1 MTSAAQRLRQKLLD
15 LAIHGKL
22 VPQDPKDEPASELL
36 ARIRDTREGRAPA
49 RPGGKGDR
57 LTRTR
62 GSASLPIPE
71 EEIPFDLPKGW
82 VWCRLM
88 DIAEIQLGKMLDA
101 EKNKGKPFRYLAN
114 VSVRWGSFDV
124 DNLKTTL
131 FTDDEIEK
139 FALKQGDLLMCEG
152 GVPGRCAVWRE
163 CDSEIK
169 YQKALHR
176 IRPYEV
182 LPDYLQMYFE
192 AIYQRPFFTERFTG
206 STIHHLPREVLM
218 SVPVPLP
225 PLAEQKRIVEK
236 LNAMLNEAARVAEGT
251 ERLTQ
256 LRKKA
261 RAKILD
267 LAIRGKLVKQEKTDE
282 PAAEL
287 LKRIATEK
295 AKLIAE
301 KKIKKEKPLPPI
313 ADDEIPFDLP
323 KGWAWA
329 RIGDISS
336 GFMYGTAEKSQP
348 AGAVPVLRMGN
359 LQDGEID
366 FADLVFTSNK
376 EDIKTYALTPGDL
389 LFNRT
394 NSDEKVGKVS
404 IFRENRPCIYAGYL
418 VRFRPLQCDS
428 EYINYVMNSHYQWTF
443 CQSVKSDAV
452 NQSNI
457 SASKFVRFL
466 VPIPPLA
473 EQRRIVAKVKEM
485 LSACDVLK
493 KGD

>member
-1 MTSAAQRLRQKLLD
+1 MTSVAQRLRQKLLD

-22 VPQDPKDEPASELL
+22 VPQNPKDEPAGELL
-36 ARIRDTREGRAPA
+36 ARIRKARNAGDGR
-49 RPGGKGDR
+49 
-57 LTRTR
+57 TRTPT
-62 GSASLPIPE
+62 APMPIPE
-71 EEIPFDLPKGW
+71 EEIPFDLPRGW
-82 VWCRLM
+82 VWCRLT

-124 DNLKTTL
+124 DNLKTTR
-131 FTDDEIEK
+131 FTDGEIEK

-225 PLAEQKRIVEK
+225 PLTEQKRIVEK
-236 LNAMLNEAARVAEGT
+236 LDAMLKEATRVAEGT
-251 ERLTQ
+251 ERLAQ

-261 RAKILD
+261 KAKILD

-282 PAAEL
+282 PAAAL
-287 LKRIATEK
+287 LERIAAEK
-295 AKLIAE
+295 AKLVAE

-313 ADDEIPFDLP
+313 AEEEMPFDLP
-323 KGWAWA
+323 KGWAWC
-329 RIGDISS
+329 RFRELGVLTGGHTPSMRNPKFWGGDVLWVTSKDMKRKFIDDT
-336 GFMYGTAEKSQP
+336 GAKITKLGAEELTMLKP
-348 AGAVPVLRMGN
+348 GAVLMCTRSGILRRTFPVAIATKELTIN
-359 LQDGEID
+359 QDQR
-366 FADLVFTSNK
+366 
-376 EDIKTYALTPGDL
+376 ALSPIVV
-389 LFNRT
+389 
-394 NSDEKVGKVS
+394 EM
-404 IFRENRPCIYAGYL
+404 
-418 VRFRPLQCDS
+418 S
-428 EYINYVMNSHYQWTF
+428 EYVYTVLCAFEPMILADYRKTGTTVESIIWE
-443 CQSVKSDAV
+443 
-452 NQSNI
+452 
-457 SASKFVRFL
+457 KFIDMP
-466 VPIPPLA
+466 VPLPPLA
-473 EQRRIVAKVKEM
+473 EQHRIVAKVKEM
-485 LSACDVLK
+485 LAACDAF
-493 KGD
+493 GGEG

>member
-1 MTSAAQRLRQKLLD
+1 MTSVAQRLRQKLLD

-22 VPQDPKDEPASELL
+22 VPQNPQDEPAGELL
-36 ARIRDTREGRAPA
+36 ARIRKARNATARA
-49 RPGGKGDR
+49 
-57 LTRTR
+57 RT
-62 GSASLPIPE
+62 SVEPLSVPE
-71 EEIPFDLPKGW
+71 DEIPFDLPRGW
-82 VWCRLM
+82 VWCRLGEVCDVLAGFPFDSKKYVETGIKICGGLIIM
-88 DIAEIQLGKMLDA
+88 PDKIKWHECKHWPDSSGYEAYLLQKNDVVVALDRPWITGGFKVGIVKDSDLPALLIQRTARLRSDYVEA
-101 EKNKGKPFRYLAN
+101 
-114 VSVRWGSFDV
+114 
-124 DNLKTTL
+124 
-131 FTDDEIEK
+131 
-139 FALKQGDLLMCEG
+139 
-152 GVPGRCAVWRE
+152 
-163 CDSEIK
+163 
-169 YQKALHR
+169 
-176 IRPYEV
+176 
-182 LPDYLQMYFE
+182 DYLVSLLSSD
-192 AIYQRPFFTERFTG
+192 RFRLFCDPTG
-206 STIHHLPREVLM
+206 TT
-218 SVPVPLP
+218 VPHISHTDILNFPIPLP

-236 LNAMLNEAARVAEGT
+236 LNAMLKEATRVAEGT
-251 ERLTQ
+251 ERLAQ

-267 LAIRGKLVKQEKTDE
+267 LAIRGKLVKQEKSDE
-282 PAAEL
+282 PASEL
-287 LKRIATEK
+287 LKRIAAER
-295 AKLIAE
+295 AKLVAE

-336 GFMYGTAEKSQP
+336 GFMYGTAEKSKP

-366 FADLVFTSNK
+366 FGDLVYTSNK

-418 VRFRPLQCDS
+418 VRFRPLLCDS

-485 LSACDVLK
+485 LSACEGLEMIDGGK
-493 KGD
+493 E

>member
-1 MTSAAQRLRQKLLD
+1 MSVAQRLRQKLLD

-22 VPQDPKDEPASELL
+22 VSQCAKDEPAGELL
-36 ARIRDTREGRAPA
+36 ARIRRTRSAGGGR
-49 RPGGKGDR
+49 
-57 LTRTR
+57 TRTP
-62 GSASLPIPE
+62 AALLPIPE

-82 VWCRLM
+82 VWCRLG
-88 DIAEIQLGKMLDA
+88 EIFVMHAGKHISA
-101 EKNKGKPFRYLAN
+101 
-114 VSVRWGSFDV
+114 
-124 DNLKTTL
+124 
-131 FTDDEIEK
+131 DEISSTQTDSCPYPCYGGNGVRGYVSRYNAK
-139 FALKQGDLLMCEG
+139 GPLAIVGRQGALCGNVQVACGCFYATEHAVIVDSVGGMEADFVGLFLTALNLNQYATATAQPGLSVAKICE
-152 GVPGRCAVWRE
+152 
-163 CDSEIK
+163 
-169 YQKALHR
+169 
-176 IRPYEV
+176 EV
-182 LPDYLQMYFE
+182 LL
-192 AIYQRPFFTERFTG
+192 
-206 STIHHLPREVLM
+206 
-218 SVPVPLP
+218 PLP

-236 LNAMLNEAARVAEGT
+236 LNAMLKETTRIAEGT
-251 ERLTQ
+251 ERLTL

-267 LAIRGKLVKQEKTDE
+267 LAIRGKLVKQEKSDE
-282 PAAEL
+282 PAAAL
-287 LKRIATEK
+287 LKRIAAEK
-295 AKLIAE
+295 AKLVAE

-313 ADDEIPFDLP
+313 AEEEMPFDLP

-336 GFMYGTAEKSQP
+336 GFMYGTSEKSQP
-348 AGAVPVLRMGN
+348 DGAVPVLRMGN

-366 FADLVFTSNK
+366 FGDLVYTSNK

-418 VRFRPLQCDS
+418 VRFRPLLCDS

>member
-1 MTSAAQRLRQKLLD
+1 MSVAQRLRQKLLD

-22 VPQDPKDEPASELL
+22 VPQCAKDEPAGELL
-36 ARIRDTREGRAPA
+36 ARIRKARNVGGGRTQTSAAP
-49 RPGGKGDR
+49 
-57 LTRTR
+57 
-62 GSASLPIPE
+62 LPIPE
-71 EEIPFDLPKGW
+71 EEIPFDLPRGW
-82 VWCRLM
+82 VWCRLGEIGIWGAGATPSRKNPKYYEGGKIPWLKTGDLNDGLVM
-88 DIAEIQLGKMLDA
+88 HIPECITQDALAET
-101 EKNKGKPFRYLAN
+101 
-114 VSVRWGSFDV
+114 SVRLNPIGSVLIAMYGATIGKVGILGVEATTNQACCVCQPEGAV
-124 DNLKTTL
+124 DNQFL
-131 FTDDEIEK
+131 F
-139 FALKQGDLLMCEG
+139 
-152 GVPGRCAVWRE
+152 
-163 CDSEIK
+163 
-169 YQKALHR
+169 Y
-176 IRPYEV
+176 Y
-182 LPDYLQMYFE
+182 
-192 AIYQRPFFTERFTG
+192 
-206 STIHHLPREVLM
+206 LM
-218 SVPVPLP
+218 SQREQFKRLGGGGAQPNISKELIVSYPIPLP

-236 LNAMLNEAARVAEGT
+236 LDGMLNEATRVAEGT
-251 ERLTQ
+251 ERLAQ

-261 RAKILD
+261 KAKILD
-267 LAIRGKLVKQEKTDE
+267 LAIRGKLVKQEETDE
-282 PAAEL
+282 PAAAL
-287 LKRIATEK
+287 LKRIAAEK
-295 AKLIAE
+295 AKLVAE

-313 ADDEIPFDLP
+313 AEDEIPFVLP

>member
-1 MTSAAQRLRQKLLD
+1 MSVAQRLRQKLLD

-22 VPQDPKDEPASELL
+22 VPQCAKDEPAGELL
-36 ARIRDTREGRAPA
+36 VRIRKA
-49 RPGGKGDR
+49 RLQLLAAKGVKKEDQI
-57 LTRTR
+57 
-62 GSASLPIPE
+62 IPVGDDE
-71 EEIPFDLPKGW
+71 VPFELPKEW
-82 VWCRLM
+82 TWCRFR
-88 DIAEIQLGKMLDA
+88 ELGILTGGHTPSM
-101 EKNKGKPFRYLAN
+101 AN
-114 VSVRWGSFDV
+114 PKFWNGDV
-124 DNLKTTL
+124 LWVTSKDMKRKYIEDTGAKITALGADELTTL
-131 FTDDEIEK
+131 EPGAVLMCTRSGILRRTFPVAIAAKELTINQDQRALTLALPEMAEYVYSALCALEPLILAEYRKTGTTVESIIWEK
-139 FALKQGDLLMCEG
+139 FIDM
-152 GVPGRCAVWRE
+152 
-163 CDSEIK
+163 
-169 YQKALHR
+169 
-176 IRPYEV
+176 
-182 LPDYLQMYFE
+182 
-192 AIYQRPFFTERFTG
+192 PF
-206 STIHHLPREVLM
+206 
-218 SVPVPLP
+218 PLP
-225 PLAEQKRIVEK
+225 PLTEQKRIVEK
-236 LNAMLNEAARVAEGT
+236 LNAMLKEATRVAEGT
-251 ERLTQ
+251 ERLAQ

-267 LAIRGKLVKQEKTDE
+267 LAIRGKLVKQEKSDE

-287 LKRIATEK
+287 LKRIAAEK
-295 AKLIAE
+295 AKLVAE

-313 ADDEIPFDLP
+313 AEEEMPFDLP

-336 GFMYGTAEKSQP
+336 GFMYGTAEKSKP

-366 FADLVFTSNK
+366 FGDLVYTSNK

-394 NSDEKVGKVS
+394 NSDDKVGKVS
-404 IFRENRPCIYAGYL
+404 IFRDDRPCIYAGYL
-418 VRFRPLQCDS
+418 VRFRPLLCDS

-473 EQRRIVAKVKEM
+473 EQQRIVAKVKEM
-485 LSACDVLK
+485 LAACDAL
-493 KGD
+493 GGEG

>member
-1 MTSAAQRLRQKLLD
+1 MSVAQRLRQKLLD

-22 VPQDPKDEPASELL
+22 VSQCAKDEPAGELL
-36 ARIRDTREGRAPA
+36 ARIRKARSAGGGRP
-49 RPGGKGDR
+49 
-57 LTRTR
+57 RT
-62 GSASLPIPE
+62 SDALLPIPE
-71 EEIPFDLPKGW
+71 EEMPFDLPRGW
-82 VWCRLM
+82 VWCRLT

-124 DNLKTTL
+124 DNLKTTR

-139 FALKQGDLLMCEG
+139 FALKQGDLLVCEG

-176 IRPYEV
+176 IRPCEV

-236 LNAMLNEAARVAEGT
+236 LNVMLKEATRVAEST
-251 ERLTQ
+251 ERLAQ

-261 RAKILD
+261 RVKILD

-282 PAAEL
+282 PATEL
-287 LKRIATEK
+287 LKRIAAEK
-295 AKLIAE
+295 AKLVAE

-313 ADDEIPFDLP
+313 AEEEIPFDLP

-329 RIGDISS
+329 RLADLTDSRLLNDGDWILADDMVADGPVRLLQLGSVGDGKYRNKGFKFLTKERCDELGCTEIHEGYLLINRMIGDKMLACLMPHLEGRVITAVDVCWISPS
-336 GFMYGTAEKSQP
+336 ERYDVEYLMYSVLAPYFQRTVMDLG
-348 AGAVPVLRMGN
+348 AGEGRVRISKGN
-359 LQDGEID
+359 LVKIP
-366 FADLVFTSNK
+366 F
-376 EDIKTYALTPGDL
+376 
-389 LFNRT
+389 
-394 NSDEKVGKVS
+394 
-404 IFRENRPCIYAGYL
+404 
-418 VRFRPLQCDS
+418 PL
-428 EYINYVMNSHYQWTF
+428 
-443 CQSVKSDAV
+443 
-452 NQSNI
+452 
-457 SASKFVRFL
+457 
-466 VPIPPLA
+466 PPLA
-473 EQRRIVAKVKEM
+473 EQHRIVAKVKEM
-485 LSACDVLK
+485 LAACDAF
-493 KGD
+493 GGEG

>member
-1 MTSAAQRLRQKLLD
+1 MTSVAQRLRQKLLD

-22 VPQDPKDEPASELL
+22 VPQNPKDEPAGELL
-36 ARIRDTREGRAPA
+36 ARIRKARSAVGGRARTPA
-49 RPGGKGDR
+49 APHPVTDDEK
-57 LTRTR
+57 L
-62 GSASLPIPE
+62 
-71 EEIPFDLPKGW
+71 FDLPKGW
-82 VWCRLM
+82 AWCRLE
-88 DIAEIQLGKMLDA
+88 DVSESVADGDHQPPPQV
-101 EKNKGKPFRYLAN
+101 EKGIPFLVISN
-114 VSVRWGSFDV
+114 VSKGVIDFEKTRYVPQEYFDE
-124 DNLKTTL
+124 LAAQRKPS
-131 FTDDEIEK
+131 
-139 FALKQGDLLMCEG
+139 AGDLLFTVTGSYGIVVRIDCEKPFCFQRHIALIKAVG
-152 GVPGRCAVWRE
+152 GLA
-163 CDSEIK
+163 
-169 YQKALHR
+169 
-176 IRPYEV
+176 
-182 LPDYLQMYFE
+182 DYLYAVLQTSFVRSQCDQVATGIAQKTV
-192 AIYQRPFFTERFTG
+192 AISSLR
-206 STIHHLPREVLM
+206 SLVI
-218 SVPVPLP
+218 PLP

-236 LNAMLNEAARVAEGT
+236 LNAMLKEATRVAEGT
-251 ERLTQ
+251 ERLAL

-267 LAIRGKLVKQEKTDE
+267 LAIRGKLVKQEKSDE
-282 PAAEL
+282 PASEL

-295 AKLIAE
+295 SKLVAE
-301 KKIKKEKPLPPI
+301 KKIKKERPLPPI

-336 GFMYGTAEKSQP
+336 GFMYGTAEKSKP

-366 FADLVFTSNK
+366 FGDLVYTSNK

-394 NSDEKVGKVS
+394 NSDDKVGKVS
-404 IFRENRPCIYAGYL
+404 IFRDDRPCIYAGYL
-418 VRFRPLQCDS
+418 VRFRPLLCDS

-473 EQRRIVAKVKEM
+473 EQHRIVAKVKEM
-485 LSACDVLK
+485 LAASDVLK